1 MKKPSLRMCICCR
14 EMIDKNN
21 LKRIVKTP
29 EGKIMLDLTGKMNGR
44 GAYICQSEECLNKL
58 KKQRMLNKTF
68 SMQIDE
74 EIYDHIIEV
83 IKQ

>member
-1 MKKPSLRMCICCR
+1 
-14 EMIDKNN
+14 
-21 LKRIVKTP
+21 
-29 EGKIMLDLTGKMNGR
+29 MLDLTGKMNGR